1 MIKYSFRLDLD
12 EETMADIMAMAEHAG
27 RPGNR
32 VAGLCALI
40 AEWRR
45 LKAEHEAR
53 ADLAVAALGYNEWA
67 MQVAQH
73 DEYCDALE
81 RRAEA
86 EGR

>member
-1 MIKYSFRLDLD
+1 MKYSFRLDID

-32 VAGLCALI
+32 ISGLCALI

-53 ADLAVAALGYNEWA
+53 LDRAAHIMRQEDRLAA
-67 MQVAQH
+67 M
-73 DEYCDALE
+73 D
-81 RRAEA
+81 RRADA